1 MYQIFVVIISL
12 LTGVGLVALY
22 KKYCSDDRADVN
34 IVWFLSAGIVL
45 FLLLV
50 FYDLRPL

>member
-1 MYQIFVVIISL
+1 MIVAVTSIL
-12 LTGVGLVALY
+12 VGVGLVALY

-50 FYDLRPL
+50 FYDLKPF